1 MYQFFVEPENIQGKR
16 IVITGS
22 DVNHIRNVLRMSVGE
37 EISVSN
43 GIDGKEYRC
52 AIEELGDEIICSL
65 HFIKEDNI
73 ELPCKV
79 YVFQGLPKADK
90 MEMVI
95 QKTIELGA
103 YEVIPVAMKRC
114 VVKLDEKRASG
125 KIARWNEIAK
135 AAAKQSKRAIIP
147 NVHSIL
153 SFRQALE
160 YARELDIKLIPYEMA
175 EGMDYTR
182 GIVENIEPGQSIG
195 FFIGPEGGIDDT
207 ELEAAKEEGFRVITL
222 GKRILRTETAGL
234 TLMSI
239 LMYHLEGK

>member
-16 IVITGS
+16 IVINGS
-22 DVNHIRNVLRMSVGE
+22 DVNHIKNVLRMSVGD
-37 EISVSN
+37 EINVSN

-65 HFIKEDNI
+65 RFVKEDNV

-79 YVFQGLPKADK
+79 YIFQGLPKVDK

-95 QKTIELGA
+95 QKTVELGA
-103 YEVIPVAMKRC
+103 CEVIPVAMKRC
-114 VVKLDEKRASG
+114 VVKLDEKRAAG
-125 KIARWNEIAK
+125 KVSRWNEIAK
-135 AAAKQSKRAIIP
+135 AAAKQSKRAIVP
-147 NVHSIL
+147 VVHDIL
-153 SFRQALE
+153 TFKQALV
-160 YARELDIKLIPYEMA
+160 YAKELDIKLIPYEMA

-182 GIVENIEPGQSIG
+182 QVIEGIEPGQSIG
-195 FFIGPEGGIDDT
+195 FIIGPEGGIDDS
-207 ELEAAKEEGFRVITL
+207 ELEAAQNEGFKIITL

>member
-16 IVITGS
+16 IVITGN
-22 DVNHIRNVLRMSVGE
+22 DVNHIKNVLRMSVGE
-37 EISVSN
+37 EINVSN

-52 AIEELGDEIICSL
+52 AIEELGDEIVCSL
-65 HFIKEDNI
+65 RFIKEDNI

-79 YVFQGLPKADK
+79 YVFQGLPKVDK

-95 QKTIELGA
+95 QKTVELGA
-103 YEVIPVAMKRC
+103 YEIIPVAMKRC
-114 VVKLDEKRASG
+114 VVKLDEKRAAG
-125 KIARWNEIAK
+125 KVTRWNEIAK
-135 AAAKQSKRAIIP
+135 AAAKQSKRAIVP
-147 NVHSIL
+147 SVHEIL
-153 SFRQALE
+153 TFKQAME
-160 YARELDIKLIPYEMA
+160 YASELDIKLVPYEMA

-182 GIVENIEPGQSIG
+182 KIIEEIKPGQSIG
-195 FFIGPEGGIDDT
+195 FVIGPEGGIDDI
-207 ELEAAKEEGFRVITL
+207 ELELAKNAGFSIITL